1 MIILELGES
10 QPGGDRAFRWELTML
25 TNLKKKKNGK
35 ENSSWR
41 IFQGKKKWTF
51 ILVIMIS
58 IIQTEPKWQLLLH
71 SCHNC
76 RWWKKIRCE
85 QLSRN
90 RVSVLSGVIRTAV
103 PKQRPPGH
111 LLPQAGHCLIPPPTL
126 TPTPPGTKRIKRD
139 QLCTNETTVASLKA
153 VSPSAHPGISDLQV
167 TLVLHF
173 SYRII
178 AIDLW
183 KICFVA
189 FKNEDFPFNPMP
201 RSLVSE
207 SASWWSS

>member
-10 QPGGDRAFRWELTML
+10 QPGGLDENSLCWPI
-25 TNLKKKKNGK
+25 KKKKRWKRELPLKTISRG
-35 ENSSWR
+35 
-41 IFQGKKKWTF
+41 KKWTF
-51 ILVIMIS
+51 ILVIIIS

-71 SCHNC
+71 SCRNC
-76 RWWKKIRCE
+76 RWWKKIRCD

-90 RVSVLSGVIRTAV
+90 RVSGLSGVIRTAV
-103 PKQRPPGH
+103 PKQRPSGH
-111 LLPQAGHCLIPPPTL
+111 LLPQAGHCSIPPPTL

-139 QLCTNETTVASLKA
+139 QLCTNKTTVASLKA
-153 VSPSAHPGISDLQV
+153 VSPSAYPGISDLQV

-183 KICFVA
+183 EICFVA
-189 FKNEDFPFNPMP
+189 FKNEHFPFNPMQ
-201 RSLVSE
+201 RHLVSE
-207 SASWWSS
+207 SAVWWSS